1 MTTMKKLAC
10 MIVSLLLTTTLVSAQ
25 QADKTAQKPTIA
37 EVKIKTSAVCDMCKT
52 TLEKA
57 MAYERGVKESS
68 LDVDSKILTV
78 KYNPQKTTPEKIKK
92 AVTTAGYDA
101 DEMPADPKSY
111 DNLNACCK
119 KDAKH

>member
-1 MTTMKKLAC
+1 MNMKKLTC
-10 MIVSLLLTTTLVSAQ
+10 MIVSIILTVTLASAQ
-25 QADKTAQKPTIA
+25 TVDTKNQNLA
-37 EVKIKTSAVCDMCKT
+37 EIKIKTSAVCDMCKT

-57 MAYERGVKESS
+57 MAYEKGVKESS
-68 LDVDSKILTV
+68 LDVNSKILTV

-92 AVTTAGYDA
+92 AVTQAGYDA
-101 DEMPADPKSY
+101 DGMPADPKSY